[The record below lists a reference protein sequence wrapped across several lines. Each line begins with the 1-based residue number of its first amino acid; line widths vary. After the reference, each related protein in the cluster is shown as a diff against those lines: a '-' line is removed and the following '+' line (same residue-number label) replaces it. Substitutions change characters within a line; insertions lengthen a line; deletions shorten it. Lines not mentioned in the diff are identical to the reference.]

1 MAHHGPMAYIETISE
16 ADATGELAR
25 WYQRAGNPDGT
36 VDNVMRIHSL
46 NVETLRTHFEMYTAT
61 MHRPSPL
68 SRAEREM
75 VAVAISRL
83 NGCDYCLAHH
93 RAGLERLLPKRPGLA
108 EALAGGETGD
118 LGPRE
123 AALVAFATALTVAP
137 GRMSEADV
145 AELRGPEA
153 TSDALDPLDCL
164 HDLFADLAEQRDPA
178 LIFRFLS
185 EHPHTKDQG
194 SETLRSVIV

>member
-25 WYQRAGNPDGT
+25 WYRRAGNPDRT

-145 AELRGPEA
+145 AELRTGG
-153 TSDALDPLDCL
+153 LDDRAIL
-164 HDLFADLAEQRDPA
+164 DLAQVVGYFNYVNRIVTGLGVELGDNEGAPGQWPNEEV
-178 LIFRFLS
+178 IS
-185 EHPHTKDQG
+185 DQ
-194 SETLRSVIV
+194 

>member
-25 WYQRAGNPDGT
+25 WYRRAGNPDGT

-123 AALVAFATALTVAP
+123 AALVAFATALTVSP

-145 AELRGPEA
+145 AELRTGG
-153 TSDALDPLDCL
+153 LDDRAIL
-164 HDLFADLAEQRDPA
+164 DLAQVVGYFNYVNR
-178 LIFRFLS
+178 
-185 EHPHTKDQG
+185 
-194 SETLRSVIV
+194 IVTGLGVELGDNEGAPGQWPQEE

>member
-145 AELRGPEA
+145 AELRTGG
-153 TSDALDPLDCL
+153 LDDRAIL
-164 HDLFADLAEQRDPA
+164 DLAQVVGYFNYVNR
-178 LIFRFLS
+178 
-185 EHPHTKDQG
+185 
-194 SETLRSVIV
+194 IVTGLGVELGDNEGAPGQWPQEE